1 MNHVRTKDEH
11 PVVRDLA
18 QFDRNSGSL
27 VERLLFNHRLAV
39 VTLCLLITAVL
50 GFQATKLNLA
60 ASFEKMIPARHPY
73 IANYLAHKA
82 DLAGLGNVVRIA
94 VENTQGT
101 IYDAEY
107 LEALRKINDEAFLLP
122 GVDRPFMKSLWTPAV
137 RWIGVTEDGLDG
149 GPVIADSYDGSPE
162 AMRNLRANVERS
174 GEIGSL
180 VASDARSSIVLLPL
194 MERDDATGKR
204 IDYHQLGSQLEQ
216 LRAKHEH
223 GNIRIHITGFAKIV
237 GDLISGLQQVLLF
250 FALAVAICTAV
261 LFWYT
266 RCWRSTFLVVCCSVV
281 AVVWL
286 LGVLPTIGFE
296 LDPYSILV
304 PFLVFAIGMSHGAQK
319 MNGIMQDIGRGTH
332 RLIAARYTFRRLIL
346 AGLTAL
352 LADAVGFAVLLII
365 DIRVIQELAITASIG
380 MAALIFTNL
389 VLLPVLLSYTG
400 VSARAAQRSLKAE
413 LGGEAAG
420 ERKAGFWSLLDRF
433 TQRKWAGVTLAVA
446 AALGVAGFAASLH
459 LKIGDLDPG
468 AAELRQDSRYN
479 RDNAFMTGSYAA
491 SSDIFVAMVKTAPGE
506 CANYA
511 NLVKADALEWE
522 LQRLPGVESTN
533 SLAAVAKKMSV
544 GMNEGSLLWYEIPRS
559 QSMIN
564 PIVSRAPREVLNQSC
579 DLLSVYVYLKDHK
592 ADTLTAV
599 VNTVESFARRNDSQD
614 VKILQ
619 AAGNSGIEA
628 ATNIV
633 VKKANTQMLLLVY
646 AAVVMLAFITFRSW
660 RGVVCAVV
668 PLMLTSVLC
677 EALMVGL
684 GIGVKVATLPVIALG
699 VGIGVDYA
707 LYMLTVML
715 SFLRKGA
722 SLSQAY
728 YQALL
733 FTGRVVVL
741 TGVTLGLAVAT
752 WSFSPIKFQ
761 ADMGILLA
769 FMFLWNMV
777 GALLLLPALS
787 YFLFP
792 EARQALAA
800 QEDGRQEAAPS
811 QDRQSQQAGFAGT
824 VN

>member
-1 MNHVRTKDEH
+1 MSHVPTRDDH

-18 QFDRNSGSL
+18 QFDKNSGSL

-39 VTLCLLITAVL
+39 VALCLLITALL
-50 GFQATKLNLA
+50 GFQATKLNLG

-73 IANYLAHKA
+73 ITNYLAHKA

-101 IYDAEY
+101 IYDAGY
-107 LEALRKINDEAFLLP
+107 LETLRKINDDAFLLP

-149 GPVIADSYDGSPE
+149 GPVIGDSYDGSPE
-162 AMRNLRANVERS
+162 AMRSLRANVERS

-180 VASDARSSIVLLPL
+180 VAADARSSIVLLPL

-216 LRAKHEH
+216 LRAKYEH
-223 GNIRIHITGFAKIV
+223 GNVRIRITGFAKIV

-250 FALAVAICTAV
+250 FALAVAICTTV

-266 RCWRSTFLVVCCSVV
+266 RCWRSTFLVVFCSVV
-281 AVVWL
+281 AVIWL

-296 LDPYSILV
+296 LDPYSVLV

-413 LGGEAAG
+413 LAGEAG
-420 ERKAGFWSLLDRF
+420 DRKPGFWSLLDRF

-479 RDNAFMTGSYAA
+479 RDNAFMTASYAA
-491 SSDIFVAMVKTAPGE
+491 SSDIFVAMVKTAPGQ
-506 CANYA
+506 CANYT

-522 LQRLPGVESTN
+522 LQQLPGVESTN

-544 GMNEGSLLWYEIPRS
+544 GMNEGSMLWYEIPRS

-564 PIVSRAPREVLNQSC
+564 PIVSRAPREVLNQGC

-599 VNTVESFARRNDSQD
+599 VNTVESFARRNDSLD
-614 VKILQ
+614 LRILQ
-619 AAGNSGIEA
+619 AAGNAGIEA

-646 AAVVMLAFITFRSW
+646 AAVVILAFITFRSW
-660 RGVVCAVV
+660 RGVICAVV

-792 EARQALAA
+792 EARHALATTG
-800 QEDGRQEAAPS
+800 DGRLRSALP
-811 QDRQSQQAGFAGT
+811 QDGQSQQATPASQ
-824 VN
+824 VL